1 MQLTPIPPQG
11 KVVRVECD
19 TMGARAALFFA
30 RPEPLSKTGAN
41 FALMG
46 EGATE
51 RLCLRVVTALF
62 FANTGVKSIT
72 PRVYP
77 TSPLGASTKS

>member
-1 MQLTPIPPQG
+1 
-11 KVVRVECD
+11 
-19 TMGARAALFFA
+19 MGARAALFFA

-51 RLCLRVVTALF
+51 RLCLRLVTALF
-62 FANTGVKSIT
+62 FANTGVKFIT

-77 TSPLGASTKS
+77 TRPLGAFTKS